1 MKLIVGLGNPGEKY
15 HSSRHNVGFLFLD
28 ALREKLLWQGD
39 YSVTDWKE
47 EKTFNSKLCLL
58 KKGSEVIAILQK
70 PLTYMNRSGDA
81 VAKVVKKFDVEE
93 FGENLILIHDD
104 LDLPLGKFKIQVE
117 KAPLSHNGVRSVEER
132 VGTKEFKRIRIGIE
146 NRGGVD
152 IAGED
157 YVLMRFLDSE
167 KEIVDEIIQEAVSII
182 LPDML
187 V

>member
-39 YSVTDWKE
+39 CSVTDWKE

-81 VAKVVKKFDVEE
+81 VAKVVKKFNIED

-104 LDLPLGKFKIQVE
+104 LDLSLI
-117 KAPLSHNGVRSVEER
+117 H
-132 VGTKEFKRIRIGIE
+132 I
-146 NRGGVD
+146 
-152 IAGED
+152 
-157 YVLMRFLDSE
+157 
-167 KEIVDEIIQEAVSII
+167 
-182 LPDML
+182 
-187 V
+187 